1 MKRYGLLGYPLTHSF
16 SKRYF
21 TEKFETENI
30 ESTYQNFEIDS
41 ITKFPEILENNP
53 EIIGLNVTI
62 PYKEQVIPYLDEL
75 NDSAREIKAVNT
87 IRVTRTESGVH
98 LKGFNTDTF
107 GFESTLTPLLK
118 EQHKKALILGTGGAS
133 KALKYVL
140 NKLGI
145 DYVSA
150 SIEELKE
157 KEIRYEDIDEKM
169 IAERLLIINA
179 TPLGTYPKVDTFPN
193 IPYEFIGKDH
203 LLFDLVYNPE
213 VTQFMAKGMANG
225 AVAKNGYDIAAGT
238 SKQSLRNLEFEGVST
253 WPKPKYFLC
262 AWATFCRSPSAEAVF
277 TGLVKNNG
285 LAKQFEIDSAGTNC
299 LPRRTTCR
307 QKNAVA
313 CLKTRFQFNQY
324 FASF

>member
-1 MKRYGLLGYPLTHSF
+1 MKKYGLLGYPLTHSF

-21 TEKFETENI
+21 TEKFEKENI
-30 ESTYQNFEIDS
+30 ESSYQNFEIDS
-41 ITKFPEILENNP
+41 ITKFPEVIKNNP

-118 EQHKKALILGTGGAS
+118 EHHKKALILGTGGAS

-140 NKLGI
+140 GKLGI
-145 DYVSA
+145 EYVSA

-157 KEIRYEDIDEKM
+157 NEIRYEDIDEKM
-169 IAERLLIINA
+169 MAERLLIINA

-193 IPYEFIGKDH
+193 IPYQFIGDKH

-225 AVAKNGYDIAAGT
+225 AIAKNGYDMLLGQANK
-238 SKQSLRNLEFEGVST
+238 S
-253 WPKPKYFLC
+253 Y
-262 AWATFCRSPSAEAVF
+262 
-277 TGLVKNNG
+277 
-285 LAKQFEIDSAGTNC
+285 EIWNSEE
-299 LPRRTTCR
+299 
-307 QKNAVA
+307 
-313 CLKTRFQFNQY
+313 
-324 FASF
+324 